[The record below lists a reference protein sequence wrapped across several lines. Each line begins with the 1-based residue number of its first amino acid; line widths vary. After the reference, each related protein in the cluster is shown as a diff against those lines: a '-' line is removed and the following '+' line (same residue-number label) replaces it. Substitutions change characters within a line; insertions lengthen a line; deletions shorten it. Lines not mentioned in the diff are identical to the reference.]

1 MSNLRTDYTSESP
14 PTTGATTGADRP
26 TIQRDHDRGTESKSG
41 FKTTELFVYI
51 LAVIG
56 VLVAS
61 YIAGGDSSGA
71 AADGDYFD
79 ADQAWIMLLP
89 ALIFGFAP
97 LMFAILP
104 LLGLF
109 QIMLWMRLA
118 RRPEAR

>member
-79 ADQAWIMLLP
+79 ADQAWILVT
-89 ALIFGFAP
+89 ALSIGY
-97 LMFAILP
+97 MISR
-104 LLGLF
+104 GLAKSGV
-109 QIMLWMRLA
+109 RHRDA
-118 RRPEAR
+118 